1 MFAAR
6 LTPCPFKTNS
16 KCATTRTVRWFVFS
30 KSAAYSCEC
39 ELVCRSVRIA
49 EAHQWAKAHFLVG
62 ARIDLATQAQAA
74 ENMAFDLE
82 KVQNIADRVARSSGL
97 EVVDVEVSG
106 GGKHRTLRVFIDRPG
121 AAPAADRPDGVTHED
136 CAKFSRE
143 FGTIVDVE
151 DAFPGGSYV
160 LEVSSPGLDRKLT
173 KAADFERFRG
183 QRVKLM
189 TREPV
194 DNNRH
199 FEGKLESFENGKLL
213 LDLSAARKKKM
224 RPKEGE
230 SSRVEIELRNVEK
243 ANLVPE
249 I

>member
-1 MFAAR
+1 MALDLDKIR
-6 LTPCPFKTNS
+6 Q
-16 KCATTRTVRWFVFS
+16 
-30 KSAAYSCEC
+30 
-39 ELVCRSVRIA
+39 IA
-49 EAHQWAKAHFLVG
+49 E
-62 ARIDLATQAQAA
+62 
-74 ENMAFDLE
+74 
-82 KVQNIADRVARSSGL
+82 RVAGSSGL
-97 EVVDVEVSG
+97 EVVEVEVCGS
-106 GGKHRTLRVFIDRPG
+106 GKHRMLRVFIDRPG
-121 AAPAADRPDGVTHED
+121 ALPAADRPYEDRPYEDRPEGVTHED
-136 CAKFSRE
+136 CSKFSRE
-143 FGTIVDVE
+143 FGTIVDVD
-151 DAFPGGSYV
+151 DAVPGGSYV

-183 QRVKLM
+183 QRVKLT

-194 DNNRH
+194 NNNRH

-230 SSRVEIELRNVEK
+230 SSKIEIELRNVEK